1 MILTGQQYDFETVEL
16 DDNRP
21 EELKAAWRSPT
32 YLVFH
37 YQRGEME
44 RLSVQYSV
52 ENLAGHADNI
62 RWDVLQSIKNALGF
76 ADRWA
81 VELYPSQDEEKEGI
95 AFRHLWFVPR
105 PSYAL

>member
-1 MILTGQQYDFETVEL
+1 MIHTINQFDFEPIEL
-16 DDNRP
+16 DDNKP
-21 EELKAAWRSPT
+21 DELVSVWRSGT
-32 YLVFH
+32 YIAYH
-37 YQRGEME
+37 YERGEME
-44 RLSVQYSV
+44 RLSIQYAV

-62 RWDVLQSIKNALGF
+62 RWDVLQHIKNVLGF
-76 ADRWA
+76 EDRWA